1 MANSIAILNQLL
13 LLFSIMIAGYIAF
26 KKGWVDEHGSSQ
38 ISSLI
43 VKIFNPILMLSITI
57 GSEYRP
63 SARLIIENIV
73 LMVIFLHL
81 LFS

>member
-63 SARLIIENIV
+63 SSRLIIENIV
-73 LMVIFLHL
+73 LILA
-81 LFS
+81 SG